1 MVQLPMVHG
10 FFFFFVVARVHT
22 WSDREEDGGQA

>member
-1 MVQLPMVHG
+1 MVQLPVVHG
-10 FFFFFVVARVHT
+10 GVFVVTRVHT